1 MVSRNRGVSPHASHY
16 GCVQMPTV
24 ALYLWGVTRPFESLI
39 KATDVLSPEK
49 CMCAPDSAFEVK
61 KSVCRSGDAALRTR
75 GLCELPKLL
84 PLKRPSSSWPDPKGA
99 APGSFHLT
107 NGLQISVFLRS
118 MGQLSR
124 MMRTREETK

>member
-49 CMCAPDSAFEVK
+49 CMYICAED
-61 KSVCRSGDAALRTR
+61 T
-75 GLCELPKLL
+75 
-84 PLKRPSSSWPDPKGA
+84 WP
-99 APGSFHLT
+99 T
-107 NGLQISVFLRS
+107 I
-118 MGQLSR
+118 
-124 MMRTREETK
+124 MRIKQQNPN